1 MTKNDL
7 FSSADD
13 LDRIQKILTALL
25 RLPLTEHTISGDL
38 MERVF
43 AHVRSAE
50 VLRTYDFVDV
60 IDRQKKIGWQVK
72 STMAATPVTW
82 IRGKISNRESMI
94 SESEK
99 SDKGMKALGASILDY
114 CNDHILHSGFEK
126 YDLDHVGYIR
136 LIVFPDGTLRYFERY
151 LCSRDKPVLFDSKL
165 YSWQWSV
172 QKKAK
177 SKEQL
182 SALHG
187 FFNDQSGEPP
197 RKHWAWHGRGEN
209 QLHFSGEGE
218 WWPNDKDS
226 HSREFKFPRDGK
238 LDFDDLVRLLLPD
251 K

>member
-7 FSSADD
+7 FSTADD

-25 RLPLTEHTISGDL
+25 KLPLTEHTISGDL

-43 AHVRSAE
+43 AHVRGAE

-60 IDRQKKIGWQVK
+60 IDREKKIGWQVK
-72 STMAATPVTW
+72 STMSSTPVTW
-82 IRGKISNRESMI
+82 IRGKISNREHMI
-94 SESEK
+94 AESEK
-99 SDKGMKALGASILDY
+99 SEDGMKALGAAILDY
-114 CNDHILHSGFEK
+114 CNDHIWHSGFEK
-126 YDLDHVGYIR
+126 YNLDHIGYIR

-151 LCSRDKPVLFDSKL
+151 LCSREQPILFVPDR
-165 YSWQWSV
+165 YNWQWSV
-172 QKKAK
+172 QKNAKA
-177 SKEQL
+177 KEQL

-187 FFNDQSGEPP
+187 YFTDPSGGQP

-218 WWPNDKDS
+218 WWPKDGDP
-226 HSREFKFPRDGK
+226 HTRNFEFPSEGK
-238 LDFDDLVRLLLPD
+238 LDFDDLVRLLLAS